1 MNVQNVTFT
10 WNVGTSFSA
19 SSHCHVTVENAAFI
33 RNTGTALDLQKS
45 TMIIEES
52 KFLNNK
58 SPFGASAI
66 SLSGN
71 TINVT
76 DSIFSENAGGREGAV
91 YIFYSTATFD
101 HCLFINNSAP
111 NHGGGLWATNSFVN
125 IFNTNATLNH
135 AEFGGFAQ
143 ILFTVLSM
151 SGCSIEQNRA
161 LGDGG
166 GLDVTHGSQVEIIT
180 SFFEGNNAVRNGGGM
195 HVSNS
200 NLFTRGITFKNNI
213 ASEYGGGVD
222 VDSSSIIKMDMLSFL
237 RNKAKN
243 GFGGAI
249 AASTNTIIYLIKV
262 KLQDNYALRYSALC
276 IQFNSTLNVS
286 NTVVFNNS
294 AERCG
299 TVGVLHSSRMVAIGT
314 DFREN
319 KALKAGCVTINKGEV
334 YFAKLYIDKKPG
346 QEIWR
351 SHYNRR
357 VHFKNSRHYF
367 RDNSAIFGTDISFEG
382 KSTQFDTF
390 NCVFNQGSNVLKS
403 SDDQFWKISRS
414 KNIIFTEELDRS
426 ISMLIHQETQYA
438 SSKYLTY
445 QLRSERDSQI
455 AQTFQSVQD
464 ALILLISKLN
474 KYQGVKEFHML
485 ARIWL
490 L

>member
-1 MNVQNVTFT
+1 MLERNVYLECWNVTFT

-33 RNTGTALDLQKS
+33 RNNGAALDLQKS

-66 SLSGN
+66 SLRGS
-71 TINVT
+71 TVNVT
-76 DSIFSENAGGREGAV
+76 HSTFSENAGEREGAV
-91 YIFYSTATFD
+91 YIFYSTASFD
-101 HCLFINNSAP
+101 HCLFLNNSAP
-111 NHGGGLWATNSFVN
+111 RHGGGLWAANSFVN
-125 IFNTNATLNH
+125 MFNTSAIFNR
-135 AEFGGFAQ
+135 AESGGFLQ

-151 SGCSIEQNRA
+151 SGCSVGKNRA
-161 LGDGG
+161 FRDGG
-166 GLDVTHGSQVEIIT
+166 GLDITQDSQVEIIT
-180 SFFEGNNAVRNGGGM
+180 CFFEGNNAIRNGGGM

-200 NLFTRGITFKNNI
+200 KLFTQGITFKNNI
-213 ASEYGGGVD
+213 AGEYGGGVE
-222 VDSSSIIKMDMLSFL
+222 VDSSSIIKMDMSSLL

-249 AASTNTIIYLIKV
+249 AASTNTIVYLNKV
-262 KLQDNYALRYSALC
+262 QLQDNYALRYSALC

-299 TVGVLHSSRMVAIGT
+299 TVGVLHSSRMIAIGT

-319 KALKAGCVTINKGEV
+319 KALKAGCITINKSKV
-334 YFAKLYIDKKPG
+334 YLQNCTLIRNQAKKYGGAITTEDSILKIADTT
-346 QEIWR
+346 
-351 SHYNRR
+351 
-357 VHFKNSRHYF
+357 F

-445 QLRSERDSQI
+445 QLRNERDSQI
-455 AQTFQSVQD
+455 AKTLKLFSRFKMRSFYLSV
-464 ALILLISKLN
+464 N
-474 KYQGVKEFHML
+474 
-485 ARIWL
+485 
-490 L
+490 

>member
-1 MNVQNVTFT
+1 M
-10 WNVGTSFSA
+10 
-19 SSHCHVTVENAAFI
+19 ENAAFI
-33 RNTGTALDLQKS
+33 RNNGAALDLQKS

-66 SLSGN
+66 SLRGS
-71 TINVT
+71 TVNVT
-76 DSIFSENAGGREGAV
+76 HSTFSENAGGREGAV
-91 YIFYSTATFD
+91 YIFYSTASFD
-101 HCLFINNSAP
+101 HCLFLNNSAP
-111 NHGGGLWATNSFVN
+111 RYGGGLWAANSFVN
-125 IFNTNATLNH
+125 MFNTSATFNR
-135 AEFGGFAQ
+135 AESGGFLQ

-151 SGCSIEQNRA
+151 SGCSVGKNRA
-161 LGDGG
+161 FRDGG
-166 GLDVTHGSQVEIIT
+166 GLDITQDSQVEIIT
-180 SFFEGNNAVRNGGGM
+180 CFFEGNNAIRNGGGM

-200 NLFTRGITFKNNI
+200 KLFTQGITFKNNI
-213 ASEYGGGVD
+213 AGEYGGGVE
-222 VDSSSIIKMDMLSFL
+222 VDSSSIIKMDMSSLL

-249 AASTNTIIYLIKV
+249 AASTNTIVYLNKV
-262 KLQDNYALRYSALC
+262 QLQDNYALRYSALC

-299 TVGVLHSSRMVAIGT
+299 TVGVLHSSRMIAIGT

-319 KALKAGCVTINKGEV
+319 KALKAGCITINKSKV
-334 YFAKLYIDKKPG
+334 YLQNCTLIRNQAKKYGGAITTEDSILKIADTT
-346 QEIWR
+346 
-351 SHYNRR
+351 
-357 VHFKNSRHYF
+357 F

-414 KNIIFTEELDRS
+414 KNVIFTEELDRS

-464 ALILLISKLN
+464 ALILLIGKLN
-474 KYQGVKEFHML
+474 KNAFNNSVGITRN
-485 ARIWL
+485 ASR
-490 L
+490 